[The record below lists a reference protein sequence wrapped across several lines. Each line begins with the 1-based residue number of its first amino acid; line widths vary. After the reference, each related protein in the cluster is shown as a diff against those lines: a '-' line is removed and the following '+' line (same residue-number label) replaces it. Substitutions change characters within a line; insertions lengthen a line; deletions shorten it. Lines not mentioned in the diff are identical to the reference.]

1 MHVLLRLLVC
11 AALVIGGV
19 APAASQPAPGLA
31 DFDPGRPATQTRVG
45 RGETL
50 YAIAE
55 RTRSPLI
62 GLIRVNQLR
71 PPFALTPGQIL
82 RLPPLK
88 VHVVAKNETFAAIAK
103 RYRVD
108 ERSLAVFNQLER
120 PVRLSVGQ
128 RIILP
133 ALVRDQLTGL
143 EPQDLVTLLTAELAA
158 GHEVSGA
165 VAGQI
170 RAPKP
175 AVTPPPVTKAPIPKV
190 DALKAP
196 KAPAS
201 TPPPAPKSVAAKAPP
216 KIVPK
221 PNEPPSQAI
230 AEATPPPTSG
240 TKPSFIWP
248 VRGRL
253 LETFGT
259 KKDLRV
265 VDGIEIEAPS
275 GAPFRAAAPGT
286 VVYVGNQLAG
296 YGWLV
301 LIRHSRDYMT
311 AYAFA
316 NSVTVREGQTVTQGQ
331 VIGQVGQT
339 GRAASPRLH
348 FQVRHATKPIN
359 PVPLLAA
366 STTSPT

>member
-1 MHVLLRLLVC
+1 M
-11 AALVIGGV
+11 GGF

-31 DFDPGRPATQTRVG
+31 DFDPRRPATQTRVG

-71 PPFALTPGQIL
+71 PPFALEPGQIL

-108 ERSLAVFNQLER
+108 ERSLAVFNQLDR
-120 PVRLSVGQ
+120 PVRLSIGQ

-158 GHEVSGA
+158 GHAVSVA

-175 AVTPPPVTKAPIPKV
+175 AVAPPPVAKGPTAKV
-190 DALKAP
+190 DAAKAP

-201 TPPPAPKSVAAKAPP
+201 QPPPAQKSVAGTTPP
-216 KIVPK
+216 KAAPK
-221 PNEPPSQAI
+221 SSKPPSQTV
-230 AEATPPPTSG
+230 AEATPPPASG
-240 TKPSFIWP
+240 TKPNFIWP

-275 GAPFRAAAPGT
+275 GAPFRAAGPGT

-331 VIGQVGQT
+331 VIGEVGKT
-339 GRAASPRLH
+339 GRAATPRLH
-348 FQVRHATKPIN
+348 FQVRYATKPIN

-366 STTSPT
+366 NPASPT

>member
-1 MHVLLRLLVC
+1 MQFLLRLLVC
-11 AALVIGGV
+11 AALVLGNV

-31 DFDPGRPATQTRVG
+31 DFDPRRPATQTRVG

-108 ERSLAVFNQLER
+108 ERSLAVFNQLDR
-120 PVRLSVGQ
+120 PVRLSIGQ

-143 EPQDLVTLLTAELAA
+143 EPQDLVTLLTAEIAA
-158 GHEVSGA
+158 GNAVTGA

-175 AVTPPPVTKAPIPKV
+175 AVAPPAVAKGPTTKV
-190 DALKAP
+190 D
-196 KAPAS
+196 
-201 TPPPAPKSVAAKAPP
+201 AAKAPKSPASQPPP
-216 KIVPK
+216 KAAPK
-221 PNEPPSQAI
+221 SSEPKSSAV
-230 AEATPPPTSG
+230 AEATPPPASG
-240 TKPSFIWP
+240 AKPNFIWP
-248 VRGRL
+248 VRGKL

-265 VDGIEIEAPS
+265 VDGIEIEAPP
-275 GAPFRAAAPGT
+275 GAPFRAAGPGT

-348 FQVRHATKPIN
+348 FQVRYATKPIN

-366 STTSPT
+366 NPASPT